1 MKTNKLCLVFTDPIF
16 NDGFDKRL
24 KIHTTPVEY
33 DLIKDQLQEIDEKL
47 NNAEHLLNWNS
58 DGK

>member
-1 MKTNKLCLVFTDPIF
+1 MFTDPIF
-16 NDGFDKRL
+16 SEGFDNRL

>member
-1 MKTNKLCLVFTDPIF
+1 MFRILGIYN
-16 NDGFDKRL
+16 FDNRL

-58 DGK
+58 DGKKNS